1 MPDFEELHAQAS
13 EVVARMTERGLRLAT
28 AESTVGGLIGFTVT
42 SVPGA
47 SKVFIG
53 GITAYGGG
61 SKTSLL
67 GVPEETLREHGSVA
81 EPTVAAMARGARAA
95 FGVDVAV
102 AESGVASPT
111 QNSERPGGL
120 YYIGLVADGFER
132 VERQEFAGDRVETMQ
147 QATATA
153 LRLINDYLDESGVD
167 KSD

>member
-1 MPDFEELHAQAS
+1 MPDAEELHVRAA
-13 EVVARMTERGLRLAT
+13 EIVARMTERGLRLAT

-67 GVPEETLREHGSVA
+67 GVPEEMLREHGSVA
-81 EPTVAAMARGARAA
+81 EATVAAMARGARAA

-111 QNSERPGGL
+111 QNSERAGGL

-132 VERQEFAGDRVETMQ
+132 VERQQFGGDRVETMQ

-153 LRLINDYLDESGVD
+153 LRLITDYLDESGVN

>member
-1 MPDFEELHAQAS
+1 MPDFKALHARAART
-13 EVVARMTERGLRLAT
+13 VARLTERGVRIAT
-28 AESTVGGLIGFTVT
+28 AESTVGGLVGFAIT

-47 SKVFIG
+47 SQVFIG

-81 EPTVAAMARGARAA
+81 EATVLAMARGAREA
-95 FGVDVAV
+95 FGVDLAV
-102 AESGVASPT
+102 AESGIASPT

-132 VERQEFAGDRVETMQ
+132 AERHLFEGDRVATMR
-147 QATATA
+147 QATTA
-153 LRLINDYLDESGVD
+153 ALDLIDAYLDESG
-167 KSD
+167 

>member
-1 MPDFEELHAQAS
+1 MPGFEALHAQAAG
-13 EVVARMTERGLRLAT
+13 VVARMTERGLRMAT

-81 EPTVAAMARGARAA
+81 GPTVAAMARGAREA
-95 FGVDVAV
+95 FGVDLAV
-102 AESGVASPT
+102 AESGIASPT

-120 YYIGLVADGFER
+120 YYIGLVADEVEL
-132 VERQEFAGDRVETMQ
+132 VERHEFAGERVATMQ
-147 QATATA
+147 RATAAA
-153 LRLINDYLDESGVD
+153 LSLIDSYLDQNG
-167 KSD
+167 